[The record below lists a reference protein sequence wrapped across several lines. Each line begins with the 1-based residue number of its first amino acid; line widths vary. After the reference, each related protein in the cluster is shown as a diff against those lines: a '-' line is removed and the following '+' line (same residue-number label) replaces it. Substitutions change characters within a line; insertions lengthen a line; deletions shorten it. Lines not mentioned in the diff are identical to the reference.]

1 MIEIRQL
8 RHFLAVVE
16 AGGFRKASRDI
27 HLSAPALTRSV
38 QMLEEFYGVP
48 LLDRAQDKVRP
59 TSLGRQLA
67 LHAEHVIA
75 GFDDIPNHLNQL
87 AGLKA
92 SHIRLGVSPL
102 ISDLCMTGAMRQLI
116 REWAGGELTLRVH
129 MVATLL
135 EQLHAGELDMV
146 VGIERAM
153 VLQGNLE
160 VSRLYSDQAFWWVR
174 KGHPLL
180 DGAPLDLGSLSRYPL
195 MFQELPL
202 SYRVWLEA
210 LCIAVREN
218 TGDTISLNGALQTSD
233 YKLLISTLLGTD
245 GIAIIPLRNVAVDG
259 RCDKLV
265 RLDLPLPPP
274 PFHMAMAYRKGA
286 PAPPQAESLMALLR
300 EQIATNDQH
309 VEQCGFTDILPQP
322 PA

>member
-1 MIEIRQL
+1 
-8 RHFLAVVE
+8 
-16 AGGFRKASRDI
+16 
-27 HLSAPALTRSV
+27 
-38 QMLEEFYGVP
+38 
-48 LLDRAQDKVRP
+48 
-59 TSLGRQLA
+59 
-67 LHAEHVIA
+67 
-75 GFDDIPNHLNQL
+75 
-87 AGLKA
+87 
-92 SHIRLGVSPL
+92 
-102 ISDLCMTGAMRQLI
+102 
-116 REWAGGELTLRVH
+116 

-180 DGAPLDLGSLSRYPL
+180 DGAPPDLGSLSRYPL

-233 YKLLISTLLGTD
+233 YKLLVSTLLSTD
-245 GIAIIPLRNVAVDG
+245 GIAILPLRNVAVDG
-259 RCDKLV
+259 RCDELV